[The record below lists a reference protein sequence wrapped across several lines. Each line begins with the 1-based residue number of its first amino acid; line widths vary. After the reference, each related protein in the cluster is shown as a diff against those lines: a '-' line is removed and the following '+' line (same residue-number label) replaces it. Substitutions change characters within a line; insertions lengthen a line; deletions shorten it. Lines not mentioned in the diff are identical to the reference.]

1 MVTFSQFMTD
11 LGASFGAFFAGIGPG
26 VTLFLM
32 AMVVVI
38 GALTVL
44 AFLGWFFRAIGAKT

>member
-1 MVTFSQFMTD
+1 MTD